1 MNNLIDIHAAKLAFT
16 GSWLK
21 IESHNKMQYAKKLDD
36 SIIHLLDF
44 EKLMFHK
51 LSTSLGTNAEE
62 FVKVRVVHPDDPDKK
77 LRHPMYVFDSPLFD
91 LFYYFLMA
99 DD

>member
-1 MNNLIDIHAAKLAFT
+1 MGNLIDIHAAKLMFT
-16 GSWLK
+16 GSWLR
-21 IESHNKMQYAKKLDD
+21 IENHNKMQYAKKLDD
-36 SIIHLLDF
+36 SIIDLLTF
-44 EKLMFHK
+44 KKLMIYNI
-51 LSTSLGTNAEE
+51 GTTVGE

-77 LRHPMYVFDSPLFD
+77 LRHPMYAFDTPLYD